1 MDNSTRAHDLA
12 SPTDMLQTDP
22 AGRVVGLRVPAP
34 WVGSATFMGPHGLGL
49 KYLWGPDP

>member
-1 MDNSTRAHDLA
+1 MLA
-12 SPTDMLQTDP
+12 LGSGRLQTDP

-34 WVGSATFMGPHGLGL
+34 WVGSATLVGSHGPGL